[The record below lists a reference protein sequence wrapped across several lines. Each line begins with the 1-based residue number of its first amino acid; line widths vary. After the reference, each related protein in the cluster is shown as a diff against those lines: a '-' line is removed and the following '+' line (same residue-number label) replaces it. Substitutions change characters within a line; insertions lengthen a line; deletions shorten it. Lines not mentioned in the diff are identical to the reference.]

1 MIAEKERL
9 EILEMIQR
17 GTITAAE
24 GLNLIEA
31 LGETQENLEEE
42 YYLAKATLEE
52 DNDPEVFQKPDHQ
65 LNLDDFNKWRKWWII
80 PFWIGVA
87 LTVSGGGL
95 MYWAWSARGIG
106 LGFIFS
112 WIPFLLGIGLAVLGW
127 NSQTGPWLH
136 LRIQQ
141 KPGEKPE
148 RIAISLPLPI
158 RLFAWSIRTFGDFI
172 PKLDTTG
179 LDEVILAL
187 GDSSLSEP
195 LSIDVNDSNDDEQVK
210 IYIG

>member
-1 MIAEKERL
+1 MTAEKEHL

-17 GTITAAE
+17 GTISATE

-42 YYLAKATLEE
+42 YNLAKATLEE
-52 DNDPEVFQKPDHQ
+52 DLDPEIFQKPDPQ
-65 LNLDDFNKWRKWWII
+65 LELDDFNKWRKWWII
-80 PFWIGVA
+80 PFWIGIA

-95 MYWAWSARGIG
+95 LYWAWSARGIG
-106 LGFIFS
+106 LGFIFA
-112 WIPFLLGIGLAVLGW
+112 WIPFLLGVGLVVLGW

-136 LRIQQ
+136 LRIRQ

-195 LSIDVNDSNDDEQVK
+195 LSIDVDDSDDDEQVK

>member
-1 MIAEKERL
+1 MTAEKERL

-52 DNDPEVFQKPDHQ
+52 DNDPAVFQKLDHQ

-80 PFWIGVA
+80 PFWIGIA

-112 WIPFLLGIGLAVLGW
+112 WIPFLLGVGLVVLGW

-141 KPGEKPE
+141 KSGEKPE

-195 LSIDVNDSNDDEQVK
+195 LSIDVDDSDDDEQVK

>member
-1 MIAEKERL
+1 
-9 EILEMIQR
+9 
-17 GTITAAE
+17 
-24 GLNLIEA
+24 
-31 LGETQENLEEE
+31 
-42 YYLAKATLEE
+42 
-52 DNDPEVFQKPDHQ
+52 
-65 LNLDDFNKWRKWWII
+65 
-80 PFWIGVA
+80 
-87 LTVSGGGL
+87 
-95 MYWAWSARGIG
+95 
-106 LGFIFS
+106 LGFIFA
-112 WIPFLLGIGLAVLGW
+112 WIPFLLGVGLVVLGW

-136 LRIQQ
+136 LRIRQ

-195 LSIDVNDSNDDEQVK
+195 LSIDVDASDDNEQVK

>member
-1 MIAEKERL
+1 MTAEKEHL

-17 GTITAAE
+17 GTISATE

-42 YYLAKATLEE
+42 YNLAKATLEE
-52 DNDPEVFQKPDHQ
+52 DLDPEIFQKPDPQ
-65 LNLDDFNKWRKWWII
+65 LELDDFNKWRKWWII
-80 PFWIGVA
+80 PFWIGIA

-95 MYWAWSARGIG
+95 LYWAWSAKGIG

-112 WIPFLLGIGLAVLGW
+112 WIPFLLGVGLVVLGW

-136 LRIQQ
+136 LRIRQ

-195 LSIDVNDSNDDEQVK
+195 LSIDVDDSDDDEQVK

>member
-1 MIAEKERL
+1 MTAEKERL

-17 GTITAAE
+17 GTISAAE
-24 GLNLIEA
+24 GLKLIEA
-31 LGETQENLEEE
+31 LGETQENLKEE
-42 YYLAKATLEE
+42 YNLAKATFEE
-52 DNDPEVFQKPDHQ
+52 GIDPEVFQKPDLQ
-65 LNLDDFNKWRKWWII
+65 LELDDFNNWRKWWII
-80 PFWIGVA
+80 PFWIGIA

-95 MYWAWSARGIG
+95 LYWAWSAKGIG

-112 WIPFLLGIGLAVLGW
+112 WIPFLLGVGLVVLGW

-179 LDEVILAL
+179 LDDVILAL

-195 LSIDVNDSNDDEQVK
+195 LSIDVNDTDDDEQVK

>member
-1 MIAEKERL
+1 MTVEKERL

-24 GLNLIEA
+24 GLKLIET
-31 LGETQENLEEE
+31 LGETQENH
-42 YYLAKATLEE
+42 EE
-52 DNDPEVFQKPDHQ
+52 DIDPEIFQKPDLQ
-65 LNLDDFNKWRKWWII
+65 LDLDEFNEWRRWWII
-80 PFWIGVA
+80 PFWIGIA

-95 MYWAWSARGIG
+95 LYWAWSARGIG
-106 LGFIFS
+106 LGFFFS
-112 WIPFLLGIGLAVLGW
+112 WIPFLLGVGLVTLGW

-141 KPGEKPE
+141 KPGKKPE
-148 RIAISLPLPI
+148 RIVISLPLPI
-158 RLFAWSIRTFGDFI
+158 KLFAWSIRTFGDFI

-195 LSIDVNDSNDDEQVK
+195 LSIDVDDSDDDEQVK